1 MSPAAVVL
9 DASALLV
16 ALNAERGAD
25 AVARVLPGAA
35 ISAVN
40 LSEVVAKL
48 VERGMPPR
56 EIRSALDALG
66 LDIHPF
72 DRELAYLAGQ
82 LRGRTRSRGLSL
94 GDRACLALGLRLALP
109 VLTADRG
116 WTELGLDLRVQV
128 VCGRGRLI
136 GQARAHSPTIVA
148 TDPAFRA

>member
-1 MSPAAVVL
+1 MVPRA
-9 DASALLV
+9 
-16 ALNAERGAD
+16 
-25 AVARVLPGAA
+25 LPGAA

-48 VERGMPPR
+48 AKRGMPDR

-66 LDIHPF
+66 FEIHPF

-116 WTELGLDLRVQV
+116 WTGLGLDLRVQV
-128 VCGRGRLI
+128 VR
-136 GQARAHSPTIVA
+136 
-148 TDPAFRA
+148 